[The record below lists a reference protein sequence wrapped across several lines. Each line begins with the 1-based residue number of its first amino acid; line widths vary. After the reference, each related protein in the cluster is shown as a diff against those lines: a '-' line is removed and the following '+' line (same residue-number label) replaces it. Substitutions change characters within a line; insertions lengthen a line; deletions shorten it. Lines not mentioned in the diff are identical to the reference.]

1 MTRKRKSR
9 SSAAE
14 MIRFLKEFSEKRR
27 RVEEEKITILKSM
40 QEEKKQFFADFFS
53 HLKDLKKQDNTL

>member
-14 MIRFLKEFSEKRR
+14 MIRFLKEFSEKRG

-40 QEEKKQFFADFFS
+40 QEEKKQFFCRFFLPS
-53 HLKDLKKQDNTL
+53 

>member
-1 MTRKRKSR
+1 MVTRKRKSR

-14 MIRFLKEFSEKRR
+14 VIDFLKEFSEKRE
-27 RVEEEKITILKSM
+27 RVEEELKSM

-53 HLKDLKKQDNTL
+53 YLNDFKK

>member
-1 MTRKRKSR
+1 
-9 SSAAE
+9 
-14 MIRFLKEFSEKRR
+14 MIDFLEEFSEKWG

-53 HLKDLKKQDNTL
+53 FR

>member
-1 MTRKRKSR
+1 MTRKRKLG

-14 MIRFLKEFSEKRR
+14 MIDFLEEFSKKQG
-27 RVEEEKITILKSM
+27 RVKEEKITILKSM

-53 HLKDLKKQDNTL
+53 CLKDFKK

>member
-1 MTRKRKSR
+1 MVTRKRKSR

-14 MIRFLKEFSEKRR
+14 VIDFLKEFSEKRE

-53 HLKDLKKQDNTL
+53 YLNDFKK